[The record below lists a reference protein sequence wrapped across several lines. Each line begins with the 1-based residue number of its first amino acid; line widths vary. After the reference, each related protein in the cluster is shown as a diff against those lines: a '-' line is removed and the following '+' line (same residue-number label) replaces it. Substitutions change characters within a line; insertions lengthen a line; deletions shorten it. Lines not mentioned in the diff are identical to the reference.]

1 MYRTLLYELPFG
13 VYRPYSDN
21 VLRELS
27 RRDLLSADTE
37 EEEEEDLGR
46 GIDTSPPR
54 PRWSYLGYELNN
66 KLHSNITLRARCGA
80 ESRDYFVHS
89 SVFLGDDEYV
99 TVPRAMKLYWKCPND
114 WLINKENL
122 EVVVVDGVNLPAFHD
137 TMLHFHGVPIREMI
151 DKIAADPKAFIHIA
165 HVIGCL
171 RLKKIAQI
179 WWQKNTTITLGNV
192 REVNRF
198 AKKYMCQRMR
208 KKVDRFLQ
216 QYYVNGILCF
226 NA

>member
-1 MYRTLLYELPFG
+1 MFEASLLLHIYPSC
-13 VYRPYSDN
+13 VH
-21 VLRELS
+21 
-27 RRDLLSADTE
+27 T
-37 EEEEEDLGR
+37 
-46 GIDTSPPR
+46 
-54 PRWSYLGYELNN
+54 WS
-66 KLHSNITLRARCGA
+66 
-80 ESRDYFVHS
+80 
-89 SVFLGDDEYV
+89 
-99 TVPRAMKLYWKCPND
+99 
-114 WLINKENL
+114 
-122 EVVVVDGVNLPAFHD
+122 
-137 TMLHFHGVPIREMI
+137 
-151 DKIAADPKAFIHIA
+151 A